1 LILASLVN
9 PIGALRTGSLLLVE
23 GTGAFG
29 AASLALLRFTHGP
42 WGAAGWIALSLVAWI
57 TAPAFLARRRL
68 ERADI

>member
-1 LILASLVN
+1 
-9 PIGALRTGSLLLVE
+9 VE

-42 WGAAGWIALSLVAWI
+42 MGATVLIALSLITWI
-57 TAPAFLARRRL
+57 AVPAFLARRRL